1 MENKTL
7 EVKIKPGI
15 KNNTEIL
22 YAGQG
27 DASPSSIPGDLI
39 VKVIIQED
47 QQYKIDGDN
56 LRNHIDISFN
66 EALFGFKRNL
76 VFVTGE
82 SFPIEKIGTS

>member
-1 MENKTL
+1 MQTTCNMCNGAGHSARHRCNICHGQKQVMENKTL

-47 QQYKIDGDN
+47 
-56 LRNHIDISFN
+56 
-66 EALFGFKRNL
+66 
-76 VFVTGE
+76 
-82 SFPIEKIGTS
+82 